1 MQTARRH
8 HTPLPRPPH
17 SQYKQVFGMNRAVV
31 FDPTALRVGVKANLT
46 AQRWYPTALML
57 PSGEVWVPGGTW
69 AQKPNGTWP
78 KANGSAIFDYAAN
91 VVRPAPLNRRLWDN
105 SIGNW

>member
-1 MQTARRH
+1 M
-8 HTPLPRPPH
+8 
-17 SQYKQVFGMNRAVV
+17 
-31 FDPTALRVGVKANLT
+31 
-46 AQRWYPTALML
+46 
-57 PSGEVWVPGGTW
+57 PGGTW

-78 KANGSAIFDYAAN
+78 KANGSDIFDYAAN